1 MIFEQLYELDD
12 STIYWTLGGKPVTD
26 EVRTCNGTLAETHG
40 APRELVGPVNM
51 AHISTS
57 SLLQENIVVMIDL
70 GQSFA
75 TGHLPKDY
83 KPFTAIHYESPE
95 ARFEFIISPLL
106 TFGVL
111 HARYSRSAQA
121 HPFLN
126 HF

>member
-1 MIFEQLYELDD
+1 MISEQLYELDD
-12 STIYWTLGGKPVTD
+12 STIYWTLGGKPITD

-40 APRELVGPVNM
+40 APRELVEPVDM
-51 AHISTS
+51 AHLSTS
-57 SLLQENIVVMIDL
+57 SLLQENIVVIDL

-95 ARFEFIISPLL
+95 ARFESIISPLL

-111 HARYSRSAQA
+111 HARYSRFAQA